1 MTAVPIRVGLP
12 AWAYAPWRG
21 PYFPA
26 DRPLLASYVKV
37 FSTVEGNITF
47 YTLPDVQTVA
57 RWCEILRGVSF
68 TFCFKLP
75 RQVTHG
81 GLARERALLSTLFNR
96 LAPLGEHVGPFMVQL
111 PPRIG
116 LAELGQVEALL
127 RALPREHA
135 FAVEFRN
142 RELLRT
148 PAPMFDLLQRH
159 GCGRVL
165 LDNRPIHGNAP
176 AHADL
181 DAAVHE
187 KPDLPVLWEGP
198 ETLRIVRFVGHPLLS
213 HSRPFMAEWA
223 AHLRTWTQP
232 GRRLAHFMVH
242 CPNDIHSPGLA
253 RAMHAEL
260 SSALPAEQGRVQCVA
275 PMPGWPVAQL
285 GLDF

>member
-1 MTAVPIRVGLP
+1 MTAASIRIGLP
-12 AWAYAPWRG
+12 AWAFAAWRG
-21 PYFPA
+21 PYFPP
-26 DRPLLASYVKV
+26 DRPPLESYARV
-37 FSTVEGNITF
+37 FTTVEGNITF
-47 YTLPDVQTVA
+47 YTLPDRPTVA
-57 RWCEILRGVSF
+57 RWCALLRGAPFS
-68 TFCFKLP
+68 FCFKLP

-81 GLARERALLSTLFNR
+81 GLARERGLLSSLFNR

-127 RALPREHA
+127 QVLPREYA

-142 RELLRT
+142 RELLQA

-159 GCGRVL
+159 GCGRVV
-165 LDNRPIHGNAP
+165 LDSRPIYGNAP

-187 KPDLPVLWEGP
+187 KPDLPVLWQGP
-198 ETLRIVRFVGHPLLS
+198 EALRIVRFVGHPLLA

-223 AHLRTWTQP
+223 MHLRGWLQP
-232 GRRLAHFMVH
+232 GREVHSMVH
-242 CPNDIHSPGLA
+242 CPNDMHSPGLA

-260 SSALPAEQGRVQCVA
+260 SAAHAGEQPGARAVA